1 MAAKPTEIRINNLR
15 VGLDSR
21 HSLVQIVGK
30 KYHLPEKA
38 LRQVEVVR
46 KAVDARRKSNI
57 CLVYH
62 VKARVDVPTGVLQ
75 KLLRDPQVTLW
86 EEKPEPPAV
95 FGTEK
100 LQGRPV
106 VIGLGPAGLVAALEL
121 ARHGYAPLVVERGRD
136 LSHRV
141 KDVEQFWKTGKLD
154 LVSNVQFGAGGAG
167 TFSDGKLTTR
177 VNDPIM
183 GHLLRTFVEAG
194 APKEILTEQKPHVG
208 TDKLRLMVTGLISQI
223 KKAGGQIRYETQV
236 TDFRVD
242 PEQGLTAV
250 ELNGK
255 EWVDTNGV
263 ILACGHSARDTYET
277 LLKRSV
283 HLEAKAFAVGVRIEH
298 EQALIN
304 RAQYGKFANHPQ
316 LGAADYALIFHDKE
330 TGRAVYSFCM
340 CPGGQVVASASEQG
354 GLVVNGMSPFKRDT
368 GLANSA
374 LVVSVDPGDFPAG
387 PLGGMEFQRK
397 YEHLAWK
404 VSRDYRAPAQTSRS
418 FLERTAPDLKVKF
431 RPSYRPGLVPAD
443 LRKILPDFVTESLE
457 HGLRD
462 FERKLPGF
470 STQGLMIGVE
480 TRTSAPVRI
489 LRGEDG
495 QSVNCRGLYPTG
507 EGAGY
512 AGGIMSAAMDGYH
525 QARRLMGRFGVPV
538 GSQKAEG

>member
-38 LRQVEVVR
+38 FRQVEVVR

-62 VKARVDVPTGVLQ
+62 VKATVDVPTGVLQ

-154 LVSNVQFGAGGAG
+154 TVSNVQFGAGGAG

-208 TDKLRLMVTGLISQI
+208 TDKLRLMVTGLISRI

-255 EWVDTNGV
+255 EWVATNGV

-457 HGLRD
+457 HGLRE

-470 STQGLMIGVE
+470 STQGLMSGVE

>member
-154 LVSNVQFGAGGAG
+154 PVSNVQFGAGGAG

-242 PEQGLTAV
+242 SEQGLTAV

-255 EWVDTNGV
+255 EWVATNGV

-374 LVVSVDPGDFPAG
+374 LVVSVDPRDFPAG

>member
-208 TDKLRLMVTGLISQI
+208 TDKLRLMVTGLISRI

>member
-62 VKARVDVPTGVLQ
+62 VKATVDVPTGVLQ

-154 LVSNVQFGAGGAG
+154 PVSNVQFGAGGAG

-208 TDKLRLMVTGLISQI
+208 TDKLRLMVTGLISRI

-255 EWVDTNGV
+255 EWVATNGV

>member
-38 LRQVEVVR
+38 FRQVEVVR

-62 VKARVDVPTGVLQ
+62 VKATVDVPTGVLQ

-154 LVSNVQFGAGGAG
+154 PVSNVQFGAGGAG

-208 TDKLRLMVTGLISQI
+208 TDKLRLMVTGLISRI

-255 EWVDTNGV
+255 EWVATNGV

>member
-1 MAAKPTEIRINNLR
+1 MDRNQRSRNQKKSVPPRKGQPSHRNTKSAPPQRSSRPAGSQQRPKGSGQRPAKQPERQPPKQQQKRPRPQRNPQKPGYRSSAPQVQRRVTRAEQLRIRR
-15 VGLDSR
+15 
-21 HSLVQIVGK
+21 
-30 KYHLPEKA
+30 
-38 LRQVEVVR
+38 R
-46 KAVDARRKSNI
+46 KAI
-57 CLVYH
+57 I
-62 VKARVDVPTGVLQ
+62 GVLCV
-75 KLLRDPQVTLW
+75 L
-86 EEKPEPPAV
+86 AV
-95 FGTEK
+95 
-100 LQGRPV
+100 
-106 VIGLGPAGLVAALEL
+106 
-121 ARHGYAPLVVERGRD
+121 LVVGIV
-136 LSHRV
+136 LSINLLV
-141 KDVEQFWKTGKLD
+141 K
-154 LVSNVQFGAGGAG
+154 
-167 TFSDGKLTTR
+167 
-177 VNDPIM
+177 
-183 GHLLRTFVEAG
+183 
-194 APKEILTEQKPHVG
+194 
-208 TDKLRLMVTGLISQI
+208 
-223 KKAGGQIRYETQV
+223 V

-242 PEQGLTAV
+242 PERGLTAV
-250 ELNGK
+250 ELNGR
-255 EWVDTNGV
+255 EWLDTNGV

-304 RAQYGKFANHPQ
+304 QAQYGKFANHPK

-374 LVVSVDPGDFPAG
+374 LVVSVEPGDFPAG

-397 YEHLAWK
+397 YEHLAWQ
-404 VSRDYRAPAQTSRS
+404 VSRDYRAPAQSSRS
-418 FLERTAPDLKVKF
+418 FVEKTVPDLKVGF

-457 HGLRD
+457 HGLAD

-470 STQGLMIGVE
+470 STRGLMIGVE

-525 QARRLMGRFGVPV
+525 QARRLMGRFAVP
-538 GSQKAEG
+538 EE

>member
-154 LVSNVQFGAGGAG
+154 PVSNVQFGAGGAG

-255 EWVDTNGV
+255 EWVATNGV

-374 LVVSVDPGDFPAG
+374 LVVSVDPRDFPDG

>member
-154 LVSNVQFGAGGAG
+154 PVSNVQFGAGGAG

-208 TDKLRLMVTGLISQI
+208 TDKLRLMVTGLISRI

-404 VSRDYRAPAQTSRS
+404 MSRDYRAPAQTSRS

-457 HGLRD
+457 HGLRE